1 MLFSWLRRK
10 DLNQRPSGYEPDE
23 LPGCSTPRYSIQREW
38 CRRPDLNRYGIWV
51 PRDFKSRAS
60 ADFATP
66 AWDEVRSLRCL
77 IIIAHMNAFVKSFL
91 REFNNNLFNRFAIG
105 RRIARFLKLL
115 CTFFPKLLF
124 FSLLTVD
131 FFRVS
136 CYTNQYHGCR
146 IMSEFARIRT
156 AYGFSQKKV
165 LPCIFYLST
174 LPPKRQP
181 PV

>member
-1 MLFSWLRRK
+1 MSRSVEKTSNWYSESSGCYRIRNNNYCRCKRLLSAVTMWNEPAPSTPTAFHRFRRNLFHEKSTCRCKCFSWLRRK

-77 IIIAHMNAFVKSFL
+77 IIIAHMNAFVKPF
-91 REFNNNLFNRFAIG
+91 FAGI
-105 RRIARFLKLL
+105 
-115 CTFFPKLLF
+115 
-124 FSLLTVD
+124 
-131 FFRVS
+131 
-136 CYTNQYHGCR
+136 
-146 IMSEFARIRT
+146 
-156 AYGFSQKKV
+156 
-165 LPCIFYLST
+165 
-174 LPPKRQP
+174 
-181 PV
+181 